1 MYYKS
6 MTVNE
11 LVAKARGRRQR
22 DGGKTADQQANIG
35 PAVHPTPIQ
44 QPSNSHPAVHPPT
57 PAKTFIGVSRKNPY
71 LCMI

>member
-22 DGGKTADQQANIG
+22 DGGKTAAQQKN
-35 PAVHPTPIQ
+35 T
-44 QPSNSHPAVHPPT
+44 HPAAIRQPIPAHPGENVHWCFPQ
-57 PAKTFIGVSRKNPY
+57 KSVSLHDITQKR
-71 LCMI
+71 